1 MYLTHRYIWAHR
13 TSLARSLHDM
23 TKQMYD
29 NTQYAP
35 KAWLP
40 LKNWVFA
47 DEDDVETRVARLLA
61 FGKRD
66 DELHHL
72 VARCLWRLCN
82 APNLPWGRGAVQP
95 VFYDALPAHEK
106 VLVIIRCSIV
116 ENRVESGLGYFFFRN
131 SQPFTHIWNQLT
143 ATHI

>member
-1 MYLTHRYIWAHR
+1 
-13 TSLARSLHDM
+13 
-23 TKQMYD
+23 MYD

-116 ENRVESGLGYFFFRN
+116 ENRVESGLGFFFLEIPN
-131 SQPFTHIWNQLT
+131 PLPIYGTS
-143 ATHI
+143 